1 MSALP
6 QGLAE
11 FIAHAGW
18 VGAAIDPLP
27 GDASFRRYFR
37 LSRASGESA
46 MLMHAP
52 PPHEDPAPF
61 LHVAHWL
68 NAHGMRGPA
77 ILAALGHAGEVPS
90 PTFTIIETYDSP
102 PLRLPVVHA
111 DFYRLDDPAELA
123 EIGLDDYRD
132 GAVLLA
138 EWPDHAGGFDHEPGC
153 LAITLEPQGKNGEGG
168 RIAIARGGADW
179 VGRMP

>member
-1 MSALP
+1 MSATRETLP
-6 QGLAE
+6 DLAATGAYGARIAGVLRAGDVVALTGGLG
-11 FIAHAGW
+11 AGKTTL
-18 VGAAIDPLP
+18 A
-27 GDASFRRYFR
+27 R
-37 LSRASGESA
+37 
-46 MLMHAP
+46 
-52 PPHEDPAPF
+52 
-61 LHVAHWL
+61 
-68 NAHGMRGPA
+68 A

-111 DFYRLDDPAELA
+111 DFYRLEDPSERA
-123 EIGLDDYRD
+123 EIGLDDYRE
-132 GAVLLA
+132 GAVLIA

-153 LAITLEPQGKNGEGG
+153 LAITLEPLGVSGEDG